1 MALQRLVLAI
11 DQGTTSTRAM
21 LFDAQTNSVGTAQ
34 RELRQI
40 YPRPGWVEHDAEEIW
55 QATVDVCREAV
66 RLAQTMG
73 AEVAAIGI
81 TNQRETTVL
90 WDRADGRPV
99 HNAIVWQDRRT
110 ADLCDRLRRDG
121 LEDLFRARTGL
132 LLDPYFSATKLAW
145 LLESSSDIRARA
157 ERGELAFGTI
167 ESYLLW
173 RLTGG
178 KAHLSDATN
187 ACRTM
192 LFDIHNQRW
201 DAEILRLLNIPPA
214 LLPQVVDNCGDF
226 GMVDRDLLGMS
237 IPITGMA
244 GDQQAA
250 SIGQACFEPG
260 MIKST
265 YGTGCFVLLNTGNKV
280 LPSKNRLLSTVAY
293 RFGGKPAYALEGS
306 IFVAGAAVQWLR
318 DGLHL
323 IDNSAQT
330 QALAQA
336 ASPHS
341 EVYMVPAF
349 TGLGAPYWDAR
360 ARGAILGLTR
370 DTGVAEI
377 VRATLD
383 AVCYQTRDLIDAMAA
398 DGAGRPKALRVDG
411 GMAVNDW
418 LMQRLADVVDLPVER
433 PAITETTAL
442 GAAFLAGLQV
452 GVYPD
457 TARLAALW
465 RREKAFAPAMAAE
478 ESGRLY
484 AGWRAAVA
492 RVRSNPA

>member
-1 MALQRLVLAI
+1 MASQRLVLAI

-21 LFDAQTNSVGTAQ
+21 LFDAEAGVVGSAQ

-40 YPRPGWVEHDAEEIW
+40 YPQPGWVEHDPEEIW
-55 QATVDVCREAV
+55 QATVEVCREAV
-66 RLAQTMG
+66 VRSRASG
-73 AEVAAIGI
+73 ADVAAIGI

-90 WDRADGRPV
+90 WDRATGEPV

-110 ADLCDRLRRDG
+110 ADLCDRLRRNG

-132 LLDPYFSATKLAW
+132 LLDPYFSATKLGW
-145 LLESSSDIRARA
+145 LLQSSAEIRTRA

-167 ESYLLW
+167 ESFLLW

-187 ACRTM
+187 ASRTM

-201 DAEILRLLNIPPA
+201 DAEILRLLDIPA
-214 LLPQVVDNCGDF
+214 AILPRVVDNFGDY
-226 GMVDRDLLGMS
+226 GVAERDLLGMP

-260 MIKST
+260 MVKST
-265 YGTGCFVLLNTGNKV
+265 YGTGCFVLLNTGDQV
-280 LPSKNRLLSTVAY
+280 LQSKNRMLSTIAY
-293 RFGGKPAYALEGS
+293 RFAGKAAYALEGS
-306 IFVAGAAVQWLR
+306 IFMAGAAVQWLR

-323 IDNSAQT
+323 IESSAQT

-336 ASPHS
+336 ASPHG

-418 LMQRLADVVDLPVER
+418 LMQRLADIVDLPVER

-442 GAAFLAGLQV
+442 GAAFLAGLYA
-452 GVYPD
+452 GIYPD
-457 TARLAALW
+457 AAKLTALW
-465 RREKAFAPAMAAE
+465 RCEKAFAPAMAAE
-478 ESGRLY
+478 ERERLY
-484 AGWRAAVA
+484 TGWQAAVA
-492 RVRSNPA
+492 RVRSVA